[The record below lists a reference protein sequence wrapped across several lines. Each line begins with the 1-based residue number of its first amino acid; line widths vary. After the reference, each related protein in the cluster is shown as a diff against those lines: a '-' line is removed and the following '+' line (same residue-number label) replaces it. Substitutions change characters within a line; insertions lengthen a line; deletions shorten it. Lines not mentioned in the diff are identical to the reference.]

1 LCNLI
6 KCSLLII
13 ALTLA
18 ELSSIQTLANQFQ
31 FTISKTEDSISGVME
46 NVVNPCVLIISTH
59 LEESRSVTTKS
70 ADFGVDERERH
81 LKVLVLVSGER
92 VGVSTVERVTGI
104 LNTPETESTAKVT
117 ETFKFPIGCCI
128 VILTKCSKEKLT
140 FAGGEVVDAAG
151 CGVGHWCVFLD
162 PFIIP

>member
-1 LCNLI
+1 MCNLI

-31 FTISKTEDSISGVME
+31 FTISKTEDSIAGVME

-81 LKVLVLVSGER
+81 LKVLVCGGS
-92 VGVSTVERVTGI
+92 
-104 LNTPETESTAKVT
+104 
-117 ETFKFPIGCCI
+117 FPPPDEPNITDLGCCGELSGQFPYWHKGQ
-128 VILTKCSKEKLT
+128 IL
-140 FAGGEVVDAAG
+140 
-151 CGVGHWCVFLD
+151 
-162 PFIIP
+162 

>member
-1 LCNLI
+1 
-6 KCSLLII
+6 
-13 ALTLA
+13 
-18 ELSSIQTLANQFQ
+18 
-31 FTISKTEDSISGVME
+31 ME

-104 LNTPETESTAKVT
+104 LNTPETESTTKIT

-140 FAGGEVVDAAG
+140 FAGGEIVDCAG
-151 CGVGHWCVFLD
+151 CGVGHWCVFFD
-162 PFIIP
+162 PFIIPQIASDLKGSCARDLTGTRYKESPENHASGELNCAAVS